1 MQVSLCQDNGT
12 NKLLGV
18 FKNAFLSNCK
28 MRNLFTKN
36 QNQVGFKIHPVL
48 IKKLRSKSTDYSNVF
63 SKLSIEIDWNMLILR
78 HLKLISVM
86 HILNTVHYTFLTRR
100 ICLTIE
106 SFFSWSSFPLF
117 LCPLYVIQTR
127 YCKEKLEFS
136 HSKGWKSLWLNQ
148 CRKVASKPRYIHL
161 IILSVY
167 LQSFL
172 KHQFYFAAL
181 LSVLL
186 SANLLSL
193 LVAPVT
199 HDFPLCAV
207 HSAVSAVYC
216 IHPWKLPR
224 NKLYAK
230 HLQLIL
236 VAAYFWVVLYLY
248 SVLWKKNYSLNNI
261 PTRLIHNWNFTC
273 VIY

>member
-1 MQVSLCQDNGT
+1 
-12 NKLLGV
+12 
-18 FKNAFLSNCK
+18 
-28 MRNLFTKN
+28 
-36 QNQVGFKIHPVL
+36 
-48 IKKLRSKSTDYSNVF
+48 
-63 SKLSIEIDWNMLILR
+63 
-78 HLKLISVM
+78 M
-86 HILNTVHYTFLTRR
+86 HILSTVHYTFLKMLTRR

-117 LCPLYVIQTR
+117 LCPSCVIRTR
-127 YCKEKLEFS
+127 YCKEKLDFS
-136 HSKGWKSLWLNQ
+136 HSKGERVYDLIY
-148 CRKVASKPRYIHL
+148 RKVALKHKYIHL

-181 LSVLL
+181 LSGLL

-216 IHPWKLPR
+216 IHP
-224 NKLYAK
+224 
-230 HLQLIL
+230 
-236 VAAYFWVVLYLY
+236 
-248 SVLWKKNYSLNNI
+248 
-261 PTRLIHNWNFTC
+261 
-273 VIY
+273 